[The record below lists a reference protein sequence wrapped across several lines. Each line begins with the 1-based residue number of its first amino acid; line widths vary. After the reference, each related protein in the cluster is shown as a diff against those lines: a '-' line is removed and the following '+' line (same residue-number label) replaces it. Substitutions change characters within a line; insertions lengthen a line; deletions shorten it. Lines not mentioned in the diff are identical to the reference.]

1 MPISQEVNM
10 LYRHFLV
17 SVRWGIKN
25 TINFIFHNQLTC
37 PGSYSLIS
45 GKAKYR
51 HQDLLTCNVSNYQ
64 IKWSCGEIKSSSY
77 NSTEYH
83 EGLIF
88 KSSCTCDC
96 ALYLYH
102 REIKMIFGFGRW
114 KSLTFSVTIIQ
125 CNFSS
130 LSATQLIGL

>member
-25 TINFIFHNQLTC
+25 TINFHFPQPTNLPRIVQFNKWQNKIQTSRSSNLQCLQLPDQMVLWWNQVF
-37 PGSYSLIS
+37 IIQQ
-45 GKAKYR
+45 
-51 HQDLLTCNVSNYQ
+51 HF
-64 IKWSCGEIKSSSY
+64 
-77 NSTEYH
+77 YH

-88 KSSCTCDC
+88 KSSRTCDC